1 MATEQHVEQQ
11 DLETKV
17 TDWIIDKV
25 DLVKRMATD
34 NAVLVLRALVFGL
47 VIMVLGVAAVI
58 IFVTIAIRM
67 ADAYLPIGAGV
78 GDATWAAHFSVGS
91 LFSILGIGAWL
102 SRRTSSRPLAIAG
115 IIDLLIITVIVCY
128 GLFS

>member
-1 MATEQHVEQQ
+1 MATEQHAEQQ

-78 GDATWAAHFSVGS
+78 GDATWAAHLFVGS

-102 SRRTSSRPLAIAG
+102 SRRTTSRPFFLALGLDAI
-115 IIDLLIITVIVCY
+115 IITVIVCY

>member
-1 MATEQHVEQQ
+1 MATEQHAEQQ

-78 GDATWAAHFSVGS
+78 GDATWAAHLFVGS

-102 SRRTSSRPLAIAG
+102 SRRNSSRPLAIAG
-115 IIDLLIITVIVCY
+115 IVDLLIITVIVCY